1 MWREDA
7 EHEIGFLTTISC
19 RVEHS
24 IPAITVKQKEVKF
37 LHVTMSVCLSMLF
50 VNLSCLSG
58 LSFYYPFNRYLFIY
72 LFIYLYLYLNIV

>member
-1 MWREDA
+1 
-7 EHEIGFLTTISC
+7 
-19 RVEHS
+19 
-24 IPAITVKQKEVKF
+24 VKQKEVKF

-72 LFIYLYLYLNIV
+72 LFVFVFKHSVVLG